1 MSTAYPTVKGHF
13 LQAVNEQ
20 RPSILIVDD
29 NRTVTRAMS
38 VLVRDAGFDVIACHT
53 GAEAIAQ
60 TESAT
65 PSAAV
70 IDIHLPDI
78 NGLILSQ
85 QLRERLGPDAPIIVV
100 SGDTSMETI
109 KSLPHVGAT
118 YFFPKPVSAR
128 QLIARL
134 KELLGERGKDVA

>member
-1 MSTAYPTVKGHF
+1 LSTYTTAKGHF
-13 LQAVNEQ
+13 LPAVHPPKPQ
-20 RPSILIVDD
+20 ILVVDD

-38 VLVRDAGFDVIACHT
+38 VLIRDAGFEPVACHT
-53 GAEAIAQ
+53 GAEAIHHTDGAL
-60 TESAT
+60 

-70 IDIHLPDI
+70 VDIHLPDI

-85 QLRERLGPDAPIIVV
+85 KLRERLGPDAPIVVV
-100 SGDTSMETI
+100 SGDTSMETL

-118 YFFPKPVSAR
+118 YFFPKPVSSS

-134 KELLGERGKDVA
+134 KQLLEERGKDVA